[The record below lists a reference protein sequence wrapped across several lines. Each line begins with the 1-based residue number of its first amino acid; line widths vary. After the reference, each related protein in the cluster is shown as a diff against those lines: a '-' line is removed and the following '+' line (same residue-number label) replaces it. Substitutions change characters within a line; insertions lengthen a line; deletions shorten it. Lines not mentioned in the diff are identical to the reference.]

1 MALQQFTKD
10 KKKSAV
16 IILSLAAGFSV
27 FLCLVTLIQ
36 SQGPRTYVS
45 NFMDQDME
53 IENDT
58 MSRADNRQWKNILDE
73 DFLKQ
78 LSDTEGVDR
87 VSPVLAAQ
95 ITVPWEP
102 DFADMWMQEFYATW
116 MYVPYEDEIK
126 EYKEHPEKL
135 RLLPGGNYGV

>member
-1 MALQQFTKD
+1 M
-10 KKKSAV
+10 
-16 IILSLAAGFSV
+16 

-87 VSPVLAAQ
+87 VSPVLAARSLCLGAGFRRH
-95 ITVPWEP
+95 V
-102 DFADMWMQEFYATW
+102 DAGVLR
-116 MYVPYEDEIK
+116 YVDVCPI
-126 EYKEHPEKL
+126 
-135 RLLPGGNYGV
+135 